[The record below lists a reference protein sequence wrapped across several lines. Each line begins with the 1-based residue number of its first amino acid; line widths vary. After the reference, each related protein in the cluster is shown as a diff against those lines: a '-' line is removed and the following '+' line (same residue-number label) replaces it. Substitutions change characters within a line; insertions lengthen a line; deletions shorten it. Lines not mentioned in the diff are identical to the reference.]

1 MTNNNN
7 NQERKPTLNL
17 IIRSLFFYFVFYTIA
32 IFFSTFMALF
42 FFSSIAMLYIG
53 KIWSICILFLLKHI
67 CNLDYEITGLENIP
81 TDKHFIVASKHQSV
95 WETYAYQAFF
105 FPTIFVM
112 KKEILYVPMLNIDAL
127 IGGHIFIN
135 RGKTTKSDLIRLTK
149 TFDKRLKTKN
159 IVVFPEGTRTKI
171 GETDKYKSGLS
182 IITKGLDTLI
192 VPVAMNA
199 GSFWGKNSIIKY
211 PGTIKV
217 HILKPIETGTL
228 KPTELQQKLI
238 TTIEN
243 EMKIINE

>member
-1 MTNNNN
+1 MTTQNNPHNK
-7 NQERKPTLNL
+7 KPTLNL
-17 IIRSLFFYFVFYTIA
+17 IIRSLLFYFVFYTIA
-32 IFFSTFMALF
+32 IFFSTFMSLF
-42 FFSSIAMLYIG
+42 FFSSISMLYIG
-53 KIWSICILFLLKHI
+53 KVWSKCILFLLKHI
-67 CNLDYEITGLENIP
+67 CNLSYEITGLENLP
-81 TDKHFIVASKHQSV
+81 TDKHFIIASKHQSV

-127 IGGHIFIN
+127 IGGHIFVN

-149 TFDKRLKTKN
+149 TFDKRLKIKN
-159 IVVFPEGTRTKI
+159 IVVFPEGTRTKP

-182 IITKGLDTLI
+182 IITKNLDTLI

-217 HILKPIETGTL
+217 HVLPPIKTGTL
-228 KPTELQQKLI
+228 KPSELQQKLT
-238 TTIEN
+238 TTIET
-243 EMKIINE
+243 EMEVINK

>member
-1 MTNNNN
+1 MTNTNM
-7 NQERKPTLNL
+7 QKPTLNL
-17 IIRSLFFYFVFYTIA
+17 ILRSLLFYVLFYTIA
-32 IFFSTFMALF
+32 IFFSTFMAMF

-53 KIWSICILFLLKHI
+53 KIWSKTILLLLKYI
-67 CNLDYEITGLENIP
+67 CNLDYEITGLENLP
-81 TDKHFIVASKHQSV
+81 KNKHYIIASKHQSV

-127 IGGHIFIN
+127 IGGHILIN
-135 RGKTTKSDLIRLTK
+135 RGKTTKSDLIHLTK
-149 TFDKRLKTKN
+149 TFEKRLKTKN
-159 IVVFPEGTRTKI
+159 ITLFPEGTRTKV

-182 IITKGLDTLI
+182 IITKNLNTTI

-199 GSFWGKNSIIKY
+199 GNFWGKNQIVKY

-228 KPTELQQKLI
+228 KPIEIQQKLE
-238 TTIEN
+238 TAIET
-243 EMKIINE
+243 EMKIING